1 VTGNRKPSF
10 LKLSNEI
17 QLEMDLTFVR
27 Q

>member
-10 LKLSNEI
+10 LKLSNET

>member
-17 QLEMDLTFVR
+17 QLETDVTFVR